1 MVIIARTI
9 SIQHTC
15 CEATIIIATRLAY
28 QAELT
33 ASLPIGAL
41 PLSTIFDIQ
50 PSQIVP
56 EGLLHWGTR
65 LSVRLIIDVETE
77 AGRRACVR
85 ILRPPFGTLDLIRRS

>member
-41 PLSTIFDIQ
+41 SLSTIFDIQ

-56 EGLLHWGTR
+56 EGLLHWGPDCR
-65 LSVRLIIDVETE
+65 CVLLLMWRTE
-77 AGRRACVR
+77 AGRRACVAN
-85 ILRPPFGTLDLIRRS
+85 IASALWNS